1 MMITESNFPEAV
13 IASVIAVPSSQ
24 VSQNII
30 HSPAFTCFF
39 SHHSTFVRAPIVLDM
54 NMM

>member
-1 MMITESNFPEAV
+1 MITESDFPEAV
-13 IASVIAVPSSQ
+13 IVSAIAVPSSQ

-30 HSPAFTCFF
+30 HSPVFTCSF
-39 SHHSTFVRAPIVLDM
+39 SHHSTFVRASIILDM